1 MWNRYRI
8 YIYDRGI
15 VSLYAPQIMI
25 PTLCLYVQAKLDA
38 VEKKI
43 KVAEINTKRNNED
56 IVVLSNLTTTK
67 ETELQQLEEAFSKN
81 TATMQDTGN
90 R

>member
-1 MWNRYRI
+1 MLILINVFSNNTVGGYFVNNHI
-8 YIYDRGI
+8 EN
-15 VSLYAPQIMI
+15 I
-25 PTLCLYVQAKLDA
+25 PCQAKLDA

-43 KVAEINTKRNNED
+43 KVAEVSTKRNNED

>member
-1 MWNRYRI
+1 MFILINVFTNNTV
-8 YIYDRGI
+8 GGFFANNH
-15 VSLYAPQIMI
+15 LENA
-25 PTLCLYVQAKLDA
+25 LVQAKLDA

-43 KVAEINTKRNNED
+43 KAAEINTKRNNED
-56 IVVLSNLTTTK
+56 IVVLTNLTTTK

>member
-1 MWNRYRI
+1 MFILINVITTWVGFFVKNHI
-8 YIYDRGI
+8 KN
-15 VSLYAPQIMI
+15 VL
-25 PTLCLYVQAKLDA
+25 VQAKLDA

-43 KVAEINTKRNNED
+43 KAAEINTKRNNED
-56 IVVLSNLTTTK
+56 IVVLTNLTTTK

>member
-1 MWNRYRI
+1 M
-8 YIYDRGI
+8 
-15 VSLYAPQIMI
+15 A
-25 PTLCLYVQAKLDA
+25 
-38 VEKKI
+38 
-43 KVAEINTKRNNED
+43 AEINTKRNNED
-56 IVVLSNLTTTK
+56 IVVLTNLTATK

>member
-1 MWNRYRI
+1 MYLRI
-8 YIYDRGI
+8 T
-15 VSLYAPQIMI
+15 PQVVFFANNHIENA
-25 PTLCLYVQAKLDA
+25 LVQAKLDA

-56 IVVLSNLTTTK
+56 INVLTNLTSTK

>member
-1 MWNRYRI
+1 MFILINVI
-8 YIYDRGI
+8 T
-15 VSLYAPQIMI
+15 PQVGFFANNHIENV
-25 PTLCLYVQAKLDA
+25 LVQAKLDA

-56 IVVLSNLTTTK
+56 IVVLTNLTTTK

>member
-1 MWNRYRI
+1 MFILINVRNLTNNTVGGFFANNHI
-8 YIYDRGI
+8 ENA
-15 VSLYAPQIMI
+15 L
-25 PTLCLYVQAKLDA
+25 VQAKLDA

-43 KVAEINTKRNNED
+43 KAAEINTKRNNED